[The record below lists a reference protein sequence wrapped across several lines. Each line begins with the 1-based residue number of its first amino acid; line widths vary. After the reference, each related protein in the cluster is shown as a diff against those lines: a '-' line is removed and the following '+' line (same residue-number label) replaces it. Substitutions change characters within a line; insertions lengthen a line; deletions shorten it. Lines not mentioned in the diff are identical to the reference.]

1 MTQVLVV
8 DHLLKA
14 GRYVFNPTWLILLTQ
29 LCDFKTFVV
38 SFPNSMYFYSLF
50 NYIHQIRVIQLYDE
64 CDDKY

>member
-8 DHLLKA
+8 DHLLRA
-14 GRYVFNPTWLILLTQ
+14 GRYIFNPTWLILLTH
-29 LCDFKTFVV
+29 LCDFKTFAV

-50 NYIHQIRVIQLYDE
+50 YYRHQIRVIQLYDE